1 MHELDVKDRLLVALH
16 REGYSF
22 VVGTAIATVVLGLIE
37 PLFWWPGA
45 LATLYLYFAFR
56 KPHAVVPLVENALL
70 APVSG
75 TVIVS
80 ESRAKGD
87 DATTQ
92 GAQGTQGPFV
102 ITIAASVLD
111 ASVLRFPLTGKV
123 LRRTDNSA
131 PPAGF
136 DFRKAR
142 DNANNTD
149 LALKASNGN
158 EYALNI
164 RASALGR
171 SVVLSLPAGSEDI
184 ESATAFGF
192 LRFGG
197 VVQISFDAHK
207 LTPVAA
213 IGQRLK
219 AGESIVALERKKSE

>member
-1 MHELDVKDRLLVALH
+1 MHELDIKDNLLMALH

-22 VVGTAIATVVLGLIE
+22 VLGAAVATVVLGLLL
-37 PLFWWPGA
+37 PLLWWPGIA
-45 LATLYLYFAFR
+45 ATLYLFFAFR
-56 KPHAVVPLVENALL
+56 KPHAVPPLSEHALL

-80 ESRAKGD
+80 EAKAKDSGSK
-87 DATTQ
+87 
-92 GAQGTQGPFV
+92 AQEPFIV
-102 ITIAASVLD
+102 TIASTVLD

-149 LALKASNGN
+149 LALEAAGGE

-164 RASALGR
+164 RASAIGR
-171 SVVLSLPAGSEDI
+171 SVSLDLPAGSEDI
-184 ESATAFGF
+184 ESASAFGF

-197 VVQISFDAHK
+197 IVQITFDAHNF
-207 LTPVAA
+207 TPTAA

-219 AGESIVALERKKSE
+219 AGESIVALGKKDK

>member
-1 MHELDVKDRLLVALH
+1 MHELDIKDNLLMALH
-16 REGYSF
+16 REGYPF
-22 VVGTAIATVVLGLIE
+22 VLSAAVATVVLGLIA
-37 PLFWWPGA
+37 PLLWWPGVA
-45 LATLYLYFAFR
+45 ATLYLFFAFR
-56 KPHAVVPLVENALL
+56 KPHAVPPLSEHALL

-80 ESRAKGD
+80 EAKGKES
-87 DATTQ
+87 
-92 GAQGTQGPFV
+92 GSKAQEPFV
-102 ITIAASVLD
+102 VTIAATVLD

-149 LALKASNGN
+149 LALKASAGE

-171 SVVLSLPAGSEDI
+171 SVSLDLPSSSEDI
-184 ESATAFGF
+184 EGASAFGF

-197 VVQISFDAHK
+197 VVQITFDANDF
-207 LTPVAA
+207 TPIAA

-219 AGESIVALERKKSE
+219 AGESILALGKKAK

>member
-1 MHELDVKDRLLVALH
+1 MHELDIKDRLLTALH
-16 REGYSF
+16 REGYPF
-22 VVGTAIATVVLGLIE
+22 VLGAAVATVVLGLIAS
-37 PLFWWPGA
+37 LFWWLGTA
-45 LATLYLYFAFR
+45 ATLYLFFAFR
-56 KPHAVVPLVENALL
+56 KPHAVPPLSERVLL

-80 ESRAKGD
+80 EAKAKGSS
-87 DATTQ
+87 TK
-92 GAQGTQGPFV
+92 AQEPFV
-102 ITIAASVLD
+102 ITIAATVLD

-123 LRRTDNSA
+123 IRRTDNSA

-149 LALKASNGN
+149 LALKASGGQ

-171 SVVLSLPAGSEDI
+171 SVSLDLPSEKENI
-184 ESATAFGF
+184 ESASAFGF

-197 VVQISFDAHK
+197 IVQVAFDAHEF
-207 LTPVAA
+207 TPVAA
-213 IGQRLK
+213 VGQRLK
-219 AGESIVALERKKSE
+219 AGEGIVALAKKSP

>member
-1 MHELDVKDRLLVALH
+1 MHELDIKDRLLMALH
-16 REGYSF
+16 REGYPF
-22 VVGTAIATVVLGLIE
+22 VLTAAVATVVLGLIE
-37 PLFWWPGA
+37 PLLWWPGVA
-45 LATLYLYFAFR
+45 ATLYLFFAFR
-56 KPHAVVPLVENALL
+56 KPHAVAPLCEHALL

-80 ESRAKGD
+80 EAKAKGSSGGSD
-87 DATTQ
+87 SK
-92 GAQGTQGPFV
+92 AQEPFV
-102 ITIAASVLD
+102 ITIAATVLD
-111 ASVLRFPLTGKV
+111 ASVLRFPLTGTV

-131 PPAGF
+131 PSAGF

-149 LALKASNGN
+149 LALKAMGGE

-171 SVVLSLPAGSEDI
+171 SITLDLPSGSEDI
-184 ESATAFGF
+184 ESASAFGF

-197 VVQISFDAHK
+197 IVQIAFDAK
-207 LTPVAA
+207 DFTPTAA

-219 AGESIVALERKKSE
+219 AGESILALGKKSK